1 MWQQE
6 KQNKNAIEI
15 AKKGGDLYDKFVLFI
30 TDFQRVGKSIDDAQV
45 SYENAVKKL
54 STGRGNMIKRA
65 IELKELGAKTTKELP
80 VEIAA
85 LDNN

>member
-1 MWQQE
+1 MKMLLRSFQQ
-6 KQNKNAIEI
+6 
-15 AKKGGDLYDKFVLFI
+15 
-30 TDFQRVGKSIDDAQV
+30 
-45 SYENAVKKL
+45 
-54 STGRGNMIKRA
+54 GRGNMIKRA